1 MTVENPG
8 RRPAEVLW
16 KGAGH
21 IQHRHIQTERVRWA
35 GVPYNSTRK
44 LESRSWSRHRC
55 VGTTAQVS
63 YPFRQLTLPICWC
76 MTFFTSISCGAALG
90 AVAMEDIEVK
100 YDAKEQKSYYYNRR
114 TSKAGWSIEDVKG
127 AQAAEA
133 PPPPPG
139 GGGGAADHSHIE
151 ERHDTE
157 RRRSYFY
164 NKQTG
169 KSGWSKEE
177 VPPAP
182 QLLFSDT
189 CTHVLR
195 DEPELTCLT
204 PTRAGWA
211 SRGRSRG
218 RPSPGKRVSRPP
230 GGTGMLPQA
239 ARSRARPYPSR
250 PPSSHGLPPLA
261 PPAPAAGPHSDHGRS
276 QPAPRACAPSAGGR
290 RRRRR
295 RRRRGAHRGAARRGA
310 WAVLL
315 LQHGDGKIRLEQV
328 ADSRAALLCV

>member
-1 MTVENPG
+1 
-8 RRPAEVLW
+8 
-16 KGAGH
+16 
-21 IQHRHIQTERVRWA
+21 
-35 GVPYNSTRK
+35 
-44 LESRSWSRHRC
+44 
-55 VGTTAQVS
+55 
-63 YPFRQLTLPICWC
+63 
-76 MTFFTSISCGAALG
+76 MTFFTSISCGTALG

-230 GGTGMLPQA
+230 GGTGMSPPA
-239 ARSRARPYPSR
+239 ARSRAPPPP
-250 PPSSHGLPPLA
+250 PPSAHTHNLTTHLEDVSLSARPSALPPLTGSVTVCRLSRRLPLQPDRAAIMGAVNQHHVHA
-261 PPAPAAGPHSDHGRS
+261 PPAPAGGAGAGGGGAHIEERHDAARGRS
-276 QPAPRACAPSAGGR
+276 YFYNTTTGKSGWSRWQTLALHCCVCDTLTGWPAGAGRRSTTAAPMPRQRRMHRPHRLLPAAAGGR
-290 RRRRR
+290 T
-295 RRRRGAHRGAARRGA
+295 
-310 WAVLL
+310 
-315 LQHGDGKIRLEQV
+315 QT
-328 ADSRAALLCV
+328 SPP